1 MSLLVFFGQR
11 HQTIIYNACHDALM
25 FSWENSNIVWTL
37 KVLIILDLA
46 NVKPYINKY
55 KNIYNEKNKEKLK
68 EYARIFFSEYGNVT
82 QEEYYGNK

>member
-1 MSLLVFFGQR
+1 M
-11 HQTIIYNACHDALM
+11 
-25 FSWENSNIVWTL
+25 L

-82 QEEYYGNK
+82 QEEYYGNKQEAGRTRMKSLQKSL

>member
-1 MSLLVFFGQR
+1 M
-11 HQTIIYNACHDALM
+11 
-25 FSWENSNIVWTL
+25 L

-82 QEEYYGNK
+82 REEYYGNK

>member
-1 MSLLVFFGQR
+1 M
-11 HQTIIYNACHDALM
+11 
-25 FSWENSNIVWTL
+25 L